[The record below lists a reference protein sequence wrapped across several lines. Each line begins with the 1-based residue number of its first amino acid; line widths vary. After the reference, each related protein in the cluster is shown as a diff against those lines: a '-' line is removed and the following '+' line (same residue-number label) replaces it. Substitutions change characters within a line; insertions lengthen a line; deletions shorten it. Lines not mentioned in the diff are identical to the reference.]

1 MKSFKTFYEDNQLG
15 DIDIYAQEPGAKPV
29 PLGQVDEPGLNTI
42 SKYIYKVNER
52 GDDLIKQLIVDSK
65 FDTKDY
71 HRAFK
76 SVLEEFDI
84 NWSAFAEHVNTRF
97 ESGIQLNKLFR
108 GKSNQFNLKEKLQP
122 TLNAWLNSPE
132 EVGDEFFDEMYS
144 LKHSIGTTSVGDG
157 EFLLGIVGNGVKG
170 TVGDVDVITARGKAL
185 EIGAQRKIIGASTR
199 EKGAKGTASRILSI
213 VQNIGKQPA
222 GTNADNDWMDIR
234 ELLRSNYRVLTEEEL
249 QYIEETLSI
258 YSTEPKRRGQKW
270 SPSIIVGSIVLYDY
284 IKDHADDYIVLV
296 NYSSDEGN
304 LNKKLEKYWCRY
316 TNVKA
321 MSLENVINLSI
332 GSNNWYIF
340 DNAKDGTRIR
350 LA

>member
-15 DIDIYAQEPGAKPV
+15 DIDIYAQEPGAQPV
-29 PLGQVDEPGLNTI
+29 PLGQVDEPGLKTI

-52 GDDLIKQLIVDSK
+52 GDDLIKELIESSR

-222 GTNADNDWMDIR
+222 GTNSDNDWMDIR
-234 ELLRSNYRVLTEEEL
+234 ELLRSNYKILSEQEL
-249 QYIEETLSI
+249 QYIEETLSV

-270 SPSIIVGSIVLYDY
+270 SPSIIVGSVVLYDY

-321 MSLENVINLSI
+321 MSLESIVNLSI

>member
-15 DIDIYAQEPGAKPV
+15 DIDIYAQEPGAQPV

-52 GDDLIKQLIVDSK
+52 GDDLIKELIESSR

-270 SPSIIVGSIVLYDY
+270 SPSIIVGSVVLYDY

-321 MSLENVINLSI
+321 MSLESIINLSI